1 MRRIVLV
8 FLGLLAA
15 PPARA
20 QNQSPAPVCP
30 EGNLL
35 AHRKPM
41 LWQETRRDLGLLTD
55 EQIVPEGSTWDAQPA
70 VLFDTGASTVT
81 WDLGAVTTIR
91 SFAIQADAN
100 DTYTVWG
107 SVDGKDFKAF
117 GQIDPVPN
125 HGLRMRVLN
134 AGGMPAR
141 YVKFGEGVG
150 DSFYSV
156 TEVAAYCQVPSPF
169 PPAMKVVDAPAAV
182 VPPKKIVDYWDND
195 ASAHWELVLALFG
208 LLFLWWERRVN
219 QARKAG
225 VKPTLAPDAS
235 TFRRLRFS
243 MGRYFARSKV
253 RNAIVVVMGVVAF
266 LTYFNFGS
274 FHFPNFIHGWDTF
287 HYYIGSKYFKELS
300 YDRLYECVAIAD
312 SEEPGLRRR
321 VELRKMTNLRNNLV
335 ESTAEILAHPER
347 CKAHFTQER
356 WDSLKHDLR
365 YFRTLESARR
375 WDDAQTD
382 HGYNGT
388 PVWNILGTILSNLAP
403 ASRTQI
409 LVLDSIDCLLVLFL
423 SLLIWWAFGWRTLT
437 VALLAFATNFPSR
450 FYRVL
455 LQ

>member
-208 LLFLWWERRVN
+208 LLFLWW
-219 QARKAG
+219 
-225 VKPTLAPDAS
+225 
-235 TFRRLRFS
+235 
-243 MGRYFARSKV
+243 
-253 RNAIVVVMGVVAF
+253 
-266 LTYFNFGS
+266 
-274 FHFPNFIHGWDTF
+274 
-287 HYYIGSKYFKELS
+287 
-300 YDRLYECVAIAD
+300 
-312 SEEPGLRRR
+312 
-321 VELRKMTNLRNNLV
+321 
-335 ESTAEILAHPER
+335 
-347 CKAHFTQER
+347 
-356 WDSLKHDLR
+356 
-365 YFRTLESARR
+365 
-375 WDDAQTD
+375 
-382 HGYNGT
+382 
-388 PVWNILGTILSNLAP
+388 
-403 ASRTQI
+403 
-409 LVLDSIDCLLVLFL
+409 
-423 SLLIWWAFGWRTLT
+423 
-437 VALLAFATNFPSR
+437 
-450 FYRVL
+450 
-455 LQ
+455 